1 MIHQPQNSKGI
12 LFSKILA
19 PVMLS
24 ILIFFPSLSNAT
36 SLPKTANHLNLE
48 NLKIQLLED
57 SNFLSKLKE
66 KVTPHIDSYHIQ
78 QIVREYLL
86 THPEIMIEM
95 QLILQDKLE
104 KQNEY
109 ESQRQTSTIHL
120 LEKEIFHSPHDAVLG
135 NPNGKKVLVDFFD
148 YNCQHCKNSYSNIEG
163 LIKEYPDLRVIIKDL
178 PILGPDSIA
187 VHTVVYAFRKQF
199 PEKYPQIHKALLM
212 HQGRVNEAKAIKIA
226 VSLGADEKKL
236 HNAIKDHNLQNTFKE
251 NIQIASKLHITG
263 TPSYIIGDKILIGAA
278 SQDILKQAIDNIQ

>member
-1 MIHQPQNSKGI
+1 MTHQLQSPKGT
-12 LFSKILA
+12 LVSKILA
-19 PVMLS
+19 SVLLS
-24 ILIFFPSLSNAT
+24 NLIFFPSLSNAT
-36 SLPKTANHLNLE
+36 SPLKTENHLNLE

-66 KVTPHIDSYHIQ
+66 KVTPHIDSHQIQ

-109 ESQRQTSTIHL
+109 ESERQTSVIHSL
-120 LEKEIFHSPHDAVLG
+120 KKEIFHSPHDAVLG

-148 YNCQHCKNSYSNIEG
+148 YNCQHCKNSYSDIEN

-187 VHTVVYAFRKQF
+187 VHTVAYAFRKQF
-199 PEKYPQIHKALLM
+199 PEKYPQFHKALLI

-236 HNAIKDHNLQNTFKE
+236 RNAIKDPNLQKTFQE
-251 NIQIASKLHITG
+251 NIQIASTLHITG
-263 TPSYIIGDKILIGAA
+263 TPSYIIGNKILIGAA
-278 SQDILKQAIDNIQ
+278 SQDLLKQEIDNIQ